1 LKIIKRFK
9 EKDEFNEEVS
19 TWLQETKCNVY
30 TASFDDSK
38 DANNQFSELE
48 NGNECLDRFVLV
60 NEASVIAPSP
70 EKKPKE
76 MKKNSNNSDPLL
88 DFEPSMDM
96 IPFVMQ
102 KDNNVLDETNPI
114 LSTYRKIT
122 KSITKPKIQIM
133 VHLFENVPTRSIYMP
148 VAFEVLNQYGKT
160 HWLFSIKAMTSIIQ
174 VWIKCKK
181 LSASPFVKCMETFFL
196 SDGNDVMIQDT
207 KKNKQFPELRPALY
221 SFLKNVP
228 LTQEIIDSVK
238 NIVAQFFKSTFE
250 SKEFRTIYR
259 NEKIGNST
267 SETLLTPLTITD
279 QPIAGNFFT
288 EIIEASKT
296 IDATIHQNLKEIF
309 LEKERMAILNKM
321 SVNNSV
327 EGVLLFAEGDQK
339 RKFDEI

>member
-1 LKIIKRFK
+1 
-9 EKDEFNEEVS
+9 
-19 TWLQETKCNVY
+19 
-30 TASFDDSK
+30 
-38 DANNQFSELE
+38 
-48 NGNECLDRFVLV
+48 
-60 NEASVIAPSP
+60 
-70 EKKPKE
+70 
-76 MKKNSNNSDPLL
+76 M
-88 DFEPSMDM
+88 
-96 IPFVMQ
+96 
-102 KDNNVLDETNPI
+102 
-114 LSTYRKIT
+114 
-122 KSITKPKIQIM
+122 
-133 VHLFENVPTRSIYMP
+133 
-148 VAFEVLNQYGKT
+148 
-160 HWLFSIKAMTSIIQ
+160 
-174 VWIKCKK
+174 
-181 LSASPFVKCMETFFL
+181 
-196 SDGNDVMIQDT
+196 
-207 KKNKQFPELRPALY
+207 
-221 SFLKNVP
+221 KNVP

-327 EGVLLFAEGDQK
+327 EGVLLFSEGDQK